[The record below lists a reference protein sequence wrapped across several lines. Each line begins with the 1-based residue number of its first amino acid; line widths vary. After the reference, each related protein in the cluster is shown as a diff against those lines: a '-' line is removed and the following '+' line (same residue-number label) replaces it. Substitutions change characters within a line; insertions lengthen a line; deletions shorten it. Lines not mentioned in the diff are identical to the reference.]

1 MPKRLHALSR
11 RNHHKSVGL
20 QGRTPRLIYDRS
32 HAENARGPAA
42 LSRPKAPR
50 AETSIVL
57 NKFGPSGHGEAQVQ
71 YLDGD
76 FRVISPG
83 TYVRCAI
90 TDVRI
95 PLDEL
100 KYWSVDLQEAYSV
113 PTAVLQRHFPGAL
126 KAQ

>member
-1 MPKRLHALSR
+1 MIDRIGKIHLAEPASR
-11 RNHHKSVGL
+11 VGPI
-20 QGRTPRLIYDRS
+20 GELI
-32 HAENARGPAA
+32 
-42 LSRPKAPR
+42 L
-50 AETSIVL
+50 L

-83 TYVRCAI
+83 TYVRCAV

-100 KYWSVDLQEAYSV
+100 KYWSVDLQEAYAV
-113 PTAVLQRHFPGAL
+113 PSAVLQRHFPGAL
-126 KAQ
+126 KTQG

>member
-1 MPKRLHALSR
+1 M
-11 RNHHKSVGL
+11 
-20 QGRTPRLIYDRS
+20 
-32 HAENARGPAA
+32 
-42 LSRPKAPR
+42 
-50 AETSIVL
+50 L

-113 PTAVLQRHFPGAL
+113 PDRRAAAAL
-126 KAQ
+126 SRRAEDAGLSVVS

>member
-1 MPKRLHALSR
+1 M
-11 RNHHKSVGL
+11 
-20 QGRTPRLIYDRS
+20 
-32 HAENARGPAA
+32 
-42 LSRPKAPR
+42 
-50 AETSIVL
+50 L

-100 KYWSVDLQEAYSV
+100 KYWSVERQEAYAT
-113 PTAVLQRHFPGAL
+113 PTAVLTRHYPAVL
-126 KAQ
+126 KAKG

>member
-1 MPKRLHALSR
+1 M
-11 RNHHKSVGL
+11 
-20 QGRTPRLIYDRS
+20 IDRIFETAS
-32 HAENARGPAA
+32 GPAPDKPA
-42 LSRPKAPR
+42 KA
-50 AETSIVL
+50 ESSIVL

-90 TDVRI
+90 TDARI

-100 KYWSVDLQEAYSV
+100 KYWSVDLQEAYAV
-113 PTAVLQRHFPGAL
+113 PSAVLQRHFPAAL
-126 KAQ
+126 KG